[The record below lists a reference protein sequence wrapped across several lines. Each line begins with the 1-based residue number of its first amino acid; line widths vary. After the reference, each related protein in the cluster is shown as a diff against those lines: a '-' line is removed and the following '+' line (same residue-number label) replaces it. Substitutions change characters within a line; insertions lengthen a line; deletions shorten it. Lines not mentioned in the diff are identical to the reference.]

1 MGSNGRAVRDARV
14 DIGEKSV
21 IGQVG
26 KTQHNTLSVCK
37 VKWKKELIEIR
48 SVMKLAPKFYFYFF
62 MLSFWVDLRIT
73 YHFCC
78 SSLRTEKSLKTQ
90 ERRIG
95 GGLPL
100 P

>member
-1 MGSNGRAVRDARV
+1 MGSNGRGVRDARV

-62 MLSFWVDLRIT
+62 MQSFGTT